1 MRFGGIEYN
10 DESVV
15 KSMSN
20 LNVNTNIPKLSNIWN
35 ILEQIESTINDVND
49 NLTKQDRKALKKLTE
64 D

>member
-35 ILEQIESTINDVND
+35 ILEQIESTINDAND

>member
-35 ILEQIESTINDVND
+35 ILEQIESNINDVND

>member
-1 MRFGGIEYN
+1 
-10 DESVV
+10 
-15 KSMSN
+15 MSN